1 MSPLIKLLASQ
12 LFDKHEGCNKET
24 PFRQLKKVL
33 YSDAMLYVH
42 SRVIFLPSLV
52 NGMVQFEVFFVG
64 IINKIYIS

>member
-1 MSPLIKLLASQ
+1 M
-12 LFDKHEGCNKET
+12 
-24 PFRQLKKVL
+24 KKVL